1 MTVFFYILAGVFVL
15 ILILAFLAPKTY
27 NVSRSIEI
35 RQPKARVFEYLRF
48 LKNQEAWSPWEKKDP
63 NMVKQFRGT
72 DGEVGAISS
81 WQGNREVG
89 EGEQE
94 LTNII
99 PGERVESELRFF
111 KPWKSTSSAYLVVE
125 ETSDNGSRVIWGFS
139 GRNKFPMSIM
149 MLFMNM
155 DKMVGRDFEEG
166 LAALKAKLEGEG
178 KDIAP
183 GINGGSFREVP

>member
-1 MTVFFYILAGVFVL
+1 MTVLFYILAGVFLL
-15 ILILAFLAPKTY
+15 ILILAILAPKTY
-27 NVSRSIEI
+27 DVSRSIEI
-35 RQPKARVFEYLRF
+35 RKPKARVFEYLRF

-81 WQGNREVG
+81 WQGNKEVG

-111 KPWKSTSSAYLVVE
+111 KPWKSTSSAYLIVE
-125 ETSDNGSRVIWGFS
+125 EAADNGSRVRWGFS
-139 GRNKFPMSIM
+139 GRNKFPVSIM

-155 DKMVGRDFEEG
+155 DKMVGKDFEEG

-178 KDIAP
+178 KD
-183 GINGGSFREVP
+183 

>member
-178 KDIAP
+178 KDIAS